1 MPYGPTRRFAMHS
14 TTMNRIPTSLAILAV
29 LLAAPPA
36 AARAD
41 GDAPPRG
48 QRIFTC
54 GHSFHAFV
62 PEILAELAR
71 ESGIEGHEQIGVSSI
86 NASKVVVHWNVPE
99 ETNVAKKALR
109 SGAVDVLTLS
119 PLYLPDPGIENFTS
133 LALEHNA
140 DIRVLVQNIWL
151 RFDVYEP
158 TMKRPATVDHDA
170 ITIEELRRR
179 HQPLFD
185 SIDQHVQDLNRRH
198 GRTVLFVVPAGQAV
212 VDLRERIVAGQAP
225 GLETQEDLF
234 ADPGGHGRPPLKA
247 LVAYCNYAVVYRRS
261 PVGLPVPEILRKAKR
276 PGWDENLNRVLQE
289 VAWNAAT
296 SHPLS
301 GVRADRH

>member
-1 MPYGPTRRFAMHS
+1 MHR
-14 TTMNRIPTSLAILAV
+14 TPTSLAILAV
-29 LLAAPPA
+29 FLAAPLLQAPLGP
-36 AARAD
+36 ARAD
-41 GDAPPRG
+41 DDAPPPG

-62 PEILAELAR
+62 PDILADLAGEAR
-71 ESGIEGHEQIGVSSI
+71 IAGHDQVGVSSI
-86 NASKVVVHWNVPE
+86 NASRVVVHWAVPDE
-99 ETNVAKKALR
+99 RNEAKKALR

-133 LALEHNA
+133 LALEGNKN
-140 DIRVLVQNIWL
+140 IRVLVQNIWL
-151 RFDVYEP
+151 RFDIYEP

-185 SIDQHVQDLNRRH
+185 SIDRHVRNLNDRH

-225 GLETQEDLF
+225 GLATQEDLF

-247 LVAYCNYAVVYRRS
+247 LVAYCNYAVIYRRS
-261 PVGLPVPEILRKAKR
+261 PVGLPVPTILRKANR
-276 PGWDENLNRVLQE
+276 PGWDEKLNRVLQE
-289 VAWNAAT
+289 VAWNAVIR
-296 SHPLS
+296 HPLS
-301 GVRADRH
+301 GVQADQR